1 MRGTMW
7 DCYVRY
13 YQPFGELLTDM
24 ERAGMLVDTAH
35 LAAMEK
41 VSPPHTPPRG
51 QPRFGWLATPWAA
64 RRAVWCPR
72 MRWTGHHSWH
82 CGPASCCC

>member
-41 VSPPHTPPRG
+41 VSPLPSPPQDASTAASPSSGVLRPRG
-51 QPRFGWLATPWAA
+51 LH
-64 RRAVWCPR
+64 VVL
-72 MRWTGHHSWH
+72 
-82 CGPASCCC
+82 CGIQG